1 MVAMVLD
8 FLDGFGTKRPEGSE
22 ATDICGIHPVAPL
35 RQPQLVATSN
45 GCRRIRARRAFDDL
59 TGSREKGGPS
69 NPRVEAKER
78 IMKTYQL
85 VIYRDGRWWMVSVP
99 EIDGLTQAR
108 NLKEA
113 EAMGRDLIAIT
124 LDVPIDSFDVEV
136 SLASIGDVERISD
149 QVTQIAARRRTAEQL
164 EQEASE
170 QAIQLAKKLSAQNV
184 SMRDIGTILGISH
197 QRANQLVHS

>member
-1 MVAMVLD
+1 
-8 FLDGFGTKRPEGSE
+8 
-22 ATDICGIHPVAPL
+22 
-35 RQPQLVATSN
+35 
-45 GCRRIRARRAFDDL
+45 
-59 TGSREKGGPS
+59 
-69 NPRVEAKER
+69 
-78 IMKTYQL
+78 MKTYQL